1 MEVEF
6 DNVRVPAGNLIL
18 GEGRG
23 FEIAQGRLGPGRI
36 HHCMRTIGLAERA
49 LEMMTQRSVSRRAFG
64 HRLAWHVSP
73 FLSPSLPPSI
83 PPSLPPFLSSL
94 PPSLPLSLSPSLLP
108 SLSLSLPPSL
118 SLQQT
123 VRVAIAESRLEIDQ
137 SRLLVLRAAH
147 AIDTL
152 GTKSAKKEVQIIIL
166 RTPSDSLTVC
176 SL

>member
-1 MEVEF
+1 M
-6 DNVRVPAGNLIL
+6 RVPASNLIL

-49 LEMMTQRSVSRRAFG
+49 LELMAERAVSRRAFG
-64 HRLAWHVSP
+64 HRLAWHVSCTF
-73 FLSPSLPPSI
+73 FLSCY
-83 PPSLPPFLSSL
+83 F
-94 PPSLPLSLSPSLLP
+94 
-108 SLSLSLPPSL
+108 SLSLSL

-123 VRVAIAESRLEIDQ
+123 VRVSIAESRLEIDQ

-152 GTKSAKKEVQIIIL
+152 GTKAAKKEVKIVHSSRHHHYITI
-166 RTPSDSLTVC
+166 PHNFFIF
-176 SL
+176 